1 MVGVS
6 VVTRSQPFE
15 SSWSVMVTRSVTVF
29 VKHISTS
36 PPDSSSQ
43 VKSQLGLSRAV
54 GRRIGTPAA
63 LVALVSLVGGMGLG
77 VLGGPVLSI
86 GDVVVSVNEGVKGRL
101 STEVRLETGD
111 GEDNVGRGEV
121 DGGTDTR
128 GSAEA
133 GRGEEDGGADDEEE
147 GKGTVIMTVVVELLV
162 MVVVPSASAVEDLS
176 SLSLVVLSCTGVEV
190 EDL

>member
-1 MVGVS
+1 M
-6 VVTRSQPFE
+6 
-15 SSWSVMVTRSVTVF
+15 
-29 VKHISTS
+29 
-36 PPDSSSQ
+36 
-43 VKSQLGLSRAV
+43 
-54 GRRIGTPAA
+54 
-63 LVALVSLVGGMGLG
+63 ALVSLVGGMGLG

-162 MVVVPSASAVEDLS
+162 MVVVPSANYQHFSTLRPIRFAGAPRCLNMPHLLFPAINIRIFRNTSADFQHIFLSDCSTFDDLPRN
-176 SLSLVVLSCTGVEV
+176 VVSNSVAS
-190 EDL
+190 